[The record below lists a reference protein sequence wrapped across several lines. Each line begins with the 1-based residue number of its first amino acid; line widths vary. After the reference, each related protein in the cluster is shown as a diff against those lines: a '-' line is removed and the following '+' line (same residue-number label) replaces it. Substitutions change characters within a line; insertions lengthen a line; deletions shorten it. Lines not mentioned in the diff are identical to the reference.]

1 MQVRMRGISIVVGLV
16 LAGGVSAVT
25 PSDGTGQVLA
35 ADTPSITA
43 TPQASGSRL
52 LTRRSAKGRPRRES
66 TLMRH
71 CERRAARR
79 SLL

>member
-35 ADTPSITA
+35 ADTPSITDDGNGFIA
-43 TPQASGSRL
+43 PAGCRTKPAISAWRDTLGGIVN
-52 LTRRSAKGRPRRES
+52 TRGVANS
-66 TLMRH
+66 
-71 CERRAARR
+71 
-79 SLL
+79 